1 MAILYLSRLFSD
13 ETEAYYQSVIVL
25 TGMTGIMAMLISLF
39 FYRRDEAGRRLG
51 GIIPGNRAKGLDV
64 GEGIWLL
71 FMGAAFSQFA
81 NILMNI
87 LQIFLQSTEYQES
100 MSRITEGKSLLMLVF
115 WMGIIAPAAE
125 EVVFRWLIY
134 LRLRDYL
141 RMGRAIVISGLIF
154 GIYHGNL
161 LQFIYASILGMIFAY
176 VLEMTGS
183 LYSCVLLHMGA
194 NIWSLV
200 YPEIGM
206 KLLETP
212 FVYMLFVLMGA
223 LFAVMI
229 TGIRHFI
236 NKGKQRGTRCV

>member
-1 MAILYLSRLFSD
+1 
-13 ETEAYYQSVIVL
+13 
-25 TGMTGIMAMLISLF
+25 MLISLL
-39 FYRRDEAGRRLG
+39 FYRRDETRRQLG
-51 GIIPGNRAKGLDV
+51 GIIPEKRAGHLKV

-71 FMGAAFSQFA
+71 FMGAAFSQFT

-100 MSRITEGKSLLMLVF
+100 MSRITEGKSLLMMVF

-141 RMGRAIVISGLIF
+141 RMGWAIAISGLIF

-176 VLEMTGS
+176 TLEMTGS

-206 KLLETP
+206 RLLDTQ
-212 FVYMLFVLMGA
+212 FVYLLFVFIGA
-223 LFAVMI
+223 LFAIMI
-229 TGIRHFI
+229 TGIRYFI